1 MKKKQLFAVLLAGS
15 MTVGMAPAAAF
26 AAEDT
31 GAAAAEAQAAEENT
45 GAADGT
51 EFDAQTNVDG
61 ADSQQEDTDG
71 QADAQ
76 TDTDAAAAQAAAD
89 AEAQAAAEAQAQAE
103 AEAQAQ
109 AEAAQQQLEQE
120 QAAED
125 QAVEEHADAIVKT
138 TEELKNAIAGAPD
151 FTGNID
157 DTRENLYASSYK
169 ILISESFFLTES
181 ITIPEN
187 KNIAIFSVQG
197 SETSISRG
205 TVTGDMFRVSAGSI
219 LSMTKNDGDGTTSV
233 GKLVI
238 DGAKADGTQADGS
251 IVSVDSGAK
260 FVMTT
265 GVTLANNSS
274 AASGAA
280 IRNSGKTVIAGGEIR
295 DNISAGGA
303 VYSTGTVSL
312 EKGTDAA
319 EDEPKIIE
327 NYTNA
332 EKSAK
337 LNIVL
342 GQQDQNNG
350 QIIIAGA
357 FENPNLGY
365 SVENPTVGYTAF
377 LKNETVDANGFATA
391 VTAMSY
397 EGDNNFKIDT
407 NTGSLISN
415 RPTVKIKG
423 STWENGS
430 TTATATITSDKDGTY
445 YYKWVAKG
453 AAAPSIDDAT
463 EGVAIA
469 AGETASVSLKNLT
482 GSVVDLYVWVK
493 ANDGSVNAEPAKKTI
508 TQTAAPVTKPVI
520 KAVGSKWSSRTK
532 VSITL
537 NTTKAGTCY
546 YKWVVRGKTAKND
559 KKNKVDVSKAGNFSI
574 PLDKLDSKNKI
585 DLLVWFE
592 DKDKQEVSKRIKLL
606 ESKRPKETTTTKASL
621 RWTGLSWRDHSSA
634 TVTCIIGA
642 DGVCNYTWK
651 VKGSDK
657 DGGSGSI
664 NIKADKSFNI
674 ELNNLPDK
682 EIEVYLTAKDSK
694 GKDIDLQS
702 TINGVV
708 KTAKSFKITLSQSSR
723 PATPTPSPTNVP
735 GANIPPVTDSIVQGL
750 DDALQFY
757 PNTFYDFTVIGAGT
771 TNPNPN
777 EGDVKWVPLY
787 WSTAANPT
795 AKQQHTAWKIGSTKG
810 IKKADTYNLYVF
822 FQKYVYTNG
831 NWQPLDTIESAV
843 YQFKSAEL
851 TPSGTPGADGTD
863 GQTGTD
869 PDATVTGEAS
879 ATSSNGGNGSTSRS
893 AVSTADNSPIGTMSA
908 LAVAS
913 LLAGGYVIVRRRK
926 KDI

>member
-1 MKKKQLFAVLLAGS
+1 MTPLKAQRSQL
-15 MTVGMAPAAAF
+15 
-26 AAEDT
+26 
-31 GAAAAEAQAAEENT
+31 
-45 GAADGT
+45 
-51 EFDAQTNVDG
+51 
-61 ADSQQEDTDG
+61 
-71 QADAQ
+71 
-76 TDTDAAAAQAAAD
+76 
-89 AEAQAAAEAQAQAE
+89 
-103 AEAQAQ
+103 
-109 AEAAQQQLEQE
+109 
-120 QAAED
+120 
-125 QAVEEHADAIVKT
+125 
-138 TEELKNAIAGAPD
+138 
-151 FTGNID
+151 
-157 DTRENLYASSYK
+157 
-169 ILISESFFLTES
+169 
-181 ITIPEN
+181 
-187 KNIAIFSVQG
+187 
-197 SETSISRG
+197 
-205 TVTGDMFRVSAGSI
+205 
-219 LSMTKNDGDGTTSV
+219 
-233 GKLVI
+233 
-238 DGAKADGTQADGS
+238 
-251 IVSVDSGAK
+251 
-260 FVMTT
+260 
-265 GVTLANNSS
+265 
-274 AASGAA
+274 
-280 IRNSGKTVIAGGEIR
+280 
-295 DNISAGGA
+295 
-303 VYSTGTVSL
+303 
-312 EKGTDAA
+312 
-319 EDEPKIIE
+319 
-327 NYTNA
+327 
-332 EKSAK
+332 
-337 LNIVL
+337 
-342 GQQDQNNG
+342 
-350 QIIIAGA
+350 
-357 FENPNLGY
+357 
-365 SVENPTVGYTAF
+365 
-377 LKNETVDANGFATA
+377 
-391 VTAMSY
+391 
-397 EGDNNFKIDT
+397 
-407 NTGSLISN
+407 
-415 RPTVKIKG
+415 
-423 STWENGS
+423 
-430 TTATATITSDKDGTY
+430 
-445 YYKWVAKG
+445 
-453 AAAPSIDDAT
+453 
-463 EGVAIA
+463 
-469 AGETASVSLKNLT
+469 GETASVSLKNLT

-508 TQTAAPVTKPVI
+508 KQTAATVTKPVI
-520 KAVGSKWSSRTK
+520 KAVGSKWSGRTK
-532 VSITL
+532 VSVTL

-559 KKNKVDVSKAGNFSI
+559 KKNKVDVSKAGNFSV

-585 DLLVWFE
+585 DLLVWFV
-592 DKDKQEVSKRIKLL
+592 DKDGQEVSKRIKLL
-606 ESKRPKETTTTKASL
+606 ESKRPKEATTTKASL

-694 GKDIDLQS
+694 GKDIYLQP

-723 PATPTPSPTNVP
+723 PATPTPTPTNAP
-735 GANIPPVTDSIVQGL
+735 GAFTPPVTDSIVQGL

-771 TNPNPN
+771 TNDNPG

-851 TPSGTPGADGTD
+851 TPSGTPGADGTGGTD

>member
-76 TDTDAAAAQAAAD
+76 TDTDAGAQAAAD

-120 QAAED
+120 QAAAAAETAE
-125 QAVEEHADAIVKT
+125 QGTVVKSEEELQKVINEAPELSDTTNVQESDLTKIIISGTIPLTNTVTIPANKGIAIVG
-138 TEELKNAIAGAPD
+138 EDENAKIERADSYAG
-151 FTGNID
+151 
-157 DTRENLYASSYK
+157 NLFEVNG
-169 ILISESFFLTES
+169 ILYMAKRDVAEGAGTL
-181 ITIPEN
+181 
-187 KNIAIFSVQG
+187 SVDG
-197 SETSISRG
+197 SVEGETQ
-205 TVTGDMFRVSAGSI
+205 VTGS
-219 LSMTKNDGDGTTSV
+219 
-233 GKLVI
+233 LVHV
-238 DGAKADGTQADGS
+238 A
-251 IVSVDSGAK
+251 SGAK
-260 FVMTT
+260 FAMTT
-265 GVTLANNSS
+265 GITLTNNTTT
-274 AASGAA
+274 ARGAA
-280 IRNSGKTVIAGGEIR
+280 IFNEGGTVQITGGQ
-295 DNISAGGA
+295 ISNNHSDGGA
-303 VYSTGTVSL
+303 VYSTGMILVKKGDGAADTEPTITGNTKTDGQTAANVVL
-312 EKGTDAA
+312 AGTDGKIVVNG
-319 EDEPKIIE
+319 EITSPKI
-327 NYTNA
+327 
-332 EKSAK
+332 
-337 LNIVL
+337 
-342 GQQDQNNG
+342 G
-350 QIIIAGA
+350 
-357 FENPNLGY
+357 F
-365 SVENPTVGYTAF
+365 SVENAAENYVAIAKSEDVTDEAF
-377 LKNETVDANGFATA
+377 KAALGVLAPQ
-391 VTAMSY
+391 Y
-397 EGDNNFKIDT
+397 EGDKNFKVDT
-407 NTGSLISN
+407 TTGALVSN
-415 RPTVKIKG
+415 RPTVKITD
-423 STWENGS
+423 STWKNGS

-482 GSVVDLYVWVK
+482 GGAVDLYVWVK
-493 ANDGSVNAEPAKKTI
+493 ATDGSVNAEPAKKTI

-694 GKDIDLQS
+694 GKDIDLQP

-810 IKKADTYNLYVF
+810 IKKADTYNLFVF

>member
-76 TDTDAAAAQAAAD
+76 TDTDAGAQAAAD

-120 QAAED
+120 QAAAAAETAE
-125 QAVEEHADAIVKT
+125 QGTVVKSEEELQKVINEAPELSDTTNVQESDLTKIIISGTISLTNTVTIPANKGIAIVG
-138 TEELKNAIAGAPD
+138 EDENAKIERADSYAG
-151 FTGNID
+151 
-157 DTRENLYASSYK
+157 NLFEVNG
-169 ILISESFFLTES
+169 ILYMAKRDVAEGAGTL
-181 ITIPEN
+181 
-187 KNIAIFSVQG
+187 SVDG
-197 SETSISRG
+197 SVEGETQ
-205 TVTGDMFRVSAGSI
+205 VTGS
-219 LSMTKNDGDGTTSV
+219 
-233 GKLVI
+233 LVHV
-238 DGAKADGTQADGS
+238 A
-251 IVSVDSGAK
+251 SGAK
-260 FVMTT
+260 FAMTT
-265 GVTLANNSS
+265 GITLTNNTTT
-274 AASGAA
+274 ARGAA
-280 IRNSGKTVIAGGEIR
+280 IFNEGGTVQITGGQ
-295 DNISAGGA
+295 ISNNHSDGGA
-303 VYSTGTVSL
+303 VYSTGMILVKKGDGAADTEPTITGNTKTDGQTAANVVL
-312 EKGTDAA
+312 AGTDG
-319 EDEPKIIE
+319 KI
-327 NYTNA
+327 
-332 EKSAK
+332 
-337 LNIVL
+337 VV
-342 GQQDQNNG
+342 NG
-350 QIIIAGA
+350 EITSPQ
-357 FENPNLGY
+357 
-365 SVENPTVGYTAF
+365 
-377 LKNETVDANGFATA
+377 
-391 VTAMSY
+391 Y
-397 EGDNNFKIDT
+397 EGDKNFKVDT
-407 NTGSLISN
+407 TTGALVSN
-415 RPTVKIKG
+415 RPTVKITG
-423 STWENGS
+423 STWKNGS

-482 GSVVDLYVWVK
+482 DGAVDLYVWVK
-493 ANDGSVNAEPAKKTI
+493 ATDGSVNAEPAKKTI

-694 GKDIDLQS
+694 GKDIDLQP

-708 KTAKSFKITLSQSSR
+708 ITAKSFKITLSQSSR

>member
-76 TDTDAAAAQAAAD
+76 TDTDAGAQAAAD
-89 AEAQAAAEAQAQAE
+89 AKAQAAAEAQAQAE

-120 QAAED
+120 QAAAAAETAE
-125 QAVEEHADAIVKT
+125 QGTVVKSEEELQKVINEAPELSDTTNVQESDLTKIIISGTIPLTNTVTIPANKGIAIVG
-138 TEELKNAIAGAPD
+138 EDENAKIERADSYAG
-151 FTGNID
+151 
-157 DTRENLYASSYK
+157 NLFEVNG
-169 ILISESFFLTES
+169 ILMAKRDVAEGAGTL
-181 ITIPEN
+181 
-187 KNIAIFSVQG
+187 SVDG
-197 SETSISRG
+197 SVEGETQ
-205 TVTGDMFRVSAGSI
+205 VTGS
-219 LSMTKNDGDGTTSV
+219 
-233 GKLVI
+233 LVHV
-238 DGAKADGTQADGS
+238 A
-251 IVSVDSGAK
+251 SGAK
-260 FVMTT
+260 FAMTT
-265 GVTLANNSS
+265 GITLTNNTTT
-274 AASGAA
+274 ARGAA
-280 IRNSGKTVIAGGEIR
+280 IFNEGGTVQITGGQ
-295 DNISAGGA
+295 ISNNHSDGGA
-303 VYSTGTVSL
+303 VYSTGMILVKKGDGAADTEPTITGNTKTDGQTAANVVL
-312 EKGTDAA
+312 AGTDG
-319 EDEPKIIE
+319 KI
-327 NYTNA
+327 
-332 EKSAK
+332 
-337 LNIVL
+337 VV
-342 GQQDQNNG
+342 NG
-350 QIIIAGA
+350 EITSPQIG
-357 FENPNLGY
+357 F
-365 SVENPTVGYTAF
+365 SVENAAENYVAIAKSEDVTDEAF
-377 LKNETVDANGFATA
+377 KAALGVLAPK
-391 VTAMSY
+391 Y
-397 EGDNNFKIDT
+397 EGDKNFKVDT
-407 NTGSLISN
+407 TTGALVSN
-415 RPTVKIKG
+415 RPTVKITD
-423 STWENGS
+423 STWKNGS

-482 GSVVDLYVWVK
+482 GGAVDLYVWVK
-493 ANDGSVNAEPAKKTI
+493 ATDGSVNAEPAKKTI

-559 KKNKVDVSKAGNFSI
+559 KKNKVDVSKAGNFSV

-585 DLLVWFE
+585 DLLVWFV
-592 DKDKQEVSKRIKLL
+592 DKDGQEVSKRIKLL
-606 ESKRPKETTTTKASL
+606 ESKRPKEATTTKASL

-694 GKDIDLQS
+694 GKDIYLQP

-723 PATPTPSPTNVP
+723 PATPTPTPTNAP
-735 GANIPPVTDSIVQGL
+735 GAFTPPVTDSIVQGL

-771 TNPNPN
+771 TNDNPG

-851 TPSGTPGADGTD
+851 TPSGTPGADGTGGTD

>member
-1 MKKKQLFAVLLAGS
+1 MLAG
-15 MTVGMAPAAAF
+15 
-26 AAEDT
+26 
-31 GAAAAEAQAAEENT
+31 
-45 GAADGT
+45 
-51 EFDAQTNVDG
+51 
-61 ADSQQEDTDG
+61 TDG
-71 QADAQ
+71 K
-76 TDTDAAAAQAAAD
+76 
-89 AEAQAAAEAQAQAE
+89 
-103 AEAQAQ
+103 
-109 AEAAQQQLEQE
+109 
-120 QAAED
+120 
-125 QAVEEHADAIVKT
+125 IVV
-138 TEELKNAIAGAPD
+138 N
-151 FTGNID
+151 
-157 DTRENLYASSYK
+157 
-169 ILISESFFLTES
+169 
-181 ITIPEN
+181 
-187 KNIAIFSVQG
+187 
-197 SETSISRG
+197 
-205 TVTGDMFRVSAGSI
+205 
-219 LSMTKNDGDGTTSV
+219 
-233 GKLVI
+233 
-238 DGAKADGTQADGS
+238 
-251 IVSVDSGAK
+251 
-260 FVMTT
+260 
-265 GVTLANNSS
+265 
-274 AASGAA
+274 
-280 IRNSGKTVIAGGEIR
+280 GEIT
-295 DNISAGGA
+295 S
-303 VYSTGTVSL
+303 
-312 EKGTDAA
+312 
-319 EDEPKIIE
+319 P
-327 NYTNA
+327 
-332 EKSAK
+332 
-337 LNIVL
+337 
-342 GQQDQNNG
+342 
-350 QIIIAGA
+350 QIG
-357 FENPNLGY
+357 F
-365 SVENPTVGYTAF
+365 SVENAAENYVAIAKSEDVTDEAF
-377 LKNETVDANGFATA
+377 KAALGVLAPH
-391 VTAMSY
+391 Y
-397 EGDNNFKIDT
+397 EGDKNFKVDT
-407 NTGSLISN
+407 TTGALVSN
-415 RPTVKIKG
+415 RPTVKITG
-423 STWENGS
+423 STWKNGS

-482 GSVVDLYVWVK
+482 GGAVDLYVWVK
-493 ANDGSVNAEPAKKTI
+493 ATDGSVNAEPAKKPI

-520 KAVGSKWSSRTK
+520 KAVGSKWSGRTK
-532 VSITL
+532 VSVTL

-559 KKNKVDVSKAGNFSI
+559 KKNKVDVSKAGNFLI

-606 ESKRPKETTTTKASL
+606 ESRRPKETTTTKASL

-694 GKDIDLQS
+694 GKDIDLQP

-723 PATPTPSPTNVP
+723 PASPTNVP

-777 EGDVKWVPLY
+777 EGDVKWVKLY
-787 WSTAANPT
+787 WSTAAHPT

-810 IKKADTYNLYVF
+810 INKADTYNLYVF